1 MLKNV
6 VIGKLKEIREIKNR
20 KSLKESVEEIVRRQ
34 NQEQAKKRS
43 KLKKMI
49 TLEYEDHQ
57 MDNFDDKDGLYNRIQ
72 LIMDRMLKSLCT
84 HS

>member
-6 VIGKLKEIREIKNR
+6 VIGKLDEIREIKNR

-43 KLKKMI
+43 KLKKFI
-49 TLEYEDHQ
+49 LNEYEE
-57 MDNFDDKDGLYNRIQ
+57 N
-72 LIMDRMLKSLCT
+72 
-84 HS
+84 